1 MIWISTRTC
10 AGVANWKN
18 CYVLQ
23 THLTRSIKRWKLW
36 FYKIIIRKKKV
47 KKKREMKRKRTSPSA
62 RDPCAIKSSGI
73 SHYDVKQTLARP
85 QNNALINTACVL
97 SESEFNEGTPWLSC
111 VLINSRIFSECSL
124 LLSPKIKK
132 RLSLPK
138 SFCFFFS
145 PKVAIKSFK
154 FTYPTT
160 PPLRKNK
167 KQMQRVFLEEQLIDF
182 KITLFPSGEAEPS
195 TTLTENILSRTFVA
209 GYFLS
214 VLVWTS

>member
-36 FYKIIIRKKKV
+36 FYKIIIRKKKC
-47 KKKREMKRKRTSPSA
+47 KKKWTSPSA

-73 SHYDVKQTLARP
+73 SHYDVKQTLTRP
-85 QNNALINTACVL
+85 KNNAVINTARVL
-97 SESEFNEGTPWLSC
+97 SESEFNEGTPWLSR

-138 SFCFFFS
+138 SFCFVFCFF
-145 PKVAIKSFK
+145 
-154 FTYPTT
+154 FT
-160 PPLRKNK
+160 
-167 KQMQRVFLEEQLIDF
+167 Q
-182 KITLFPSGEAEPS
+182 SGD
-195 TTLTENILSRTFVA
+195 
-209 GYFLS
+209 
-214 VLVWTS
+214 